1 MATSNGSRDAIVEE
15 DPLGKWKDS
24 QSPLHLTSFKPLT
37 PVVEE
42 LPLRSAYSSF
52 VSLFR
57 FGKGEG
63 KDRAMSQCETRSVT
77 RSIKD
82 GESLSQPPRDSSSSP
97 AREQASWVPHT
108 ADCGMHQPY
117 EAVHQKEE
125 PGMDPRV
132 AGQLRSLG
140 TVLRRLKEI
149 MEGKNQD
156 SDLKQYWMPDSQ
168 CKECYDCGERFTT
181 FRRRHH
187 CRLCGQIFC
196 SRCCNQEIS
205 GKFMGYTGDLRV
217 CNYCNRVAMSYTS
230 SAEGGALGEELR
242 LPAESSGG
250 SPKLDLGN
258 GERTSGISRRGSR
271 GGFLEEELAW
281 RGPARNESQVISH
294 SSFAGLTAVPEEVV
308 LSPSHASAVSPQ
320 GSRALFKVDAAN
332 EERRILLDSV
342 QLKDLW
348 RKIGH
353 PNLGME
359 FRDHRFRLRNY
370 PNSIVGKELV
380 DWLISHDYVATRAQ
394 AQGIGQALVDG
405 RWLDCITHHDEIFR
419 DEYALYRPLQSL
431 APSEPSTPESLL
443 ENQEGPSEPTWFRN
457 IKCEDSDSDGVDGAE
472 PSIKL
477 QRESGSPD
485 IRSSISSFHSVE
497 SADSI
502 ASVSLSSDLDNV
514 NFHVKKSS
522 QFPHVPQ
529 HHTDQQG
536 MILGPQREQQQNI
549 CISDEF
555 IKESLYDRSVEKSN
569 AELLLTPL
577 GWQHTTLEGLRVEN
591 GERQTMERLLAAN
604 HWHMTVLL
612 QQKFSAE
619 CLPMAWW
626 EVVLTLLQQI
636 VQMVRPDVRNDD
648 DDMNIQHYVHFKKI
662 SGGKKFDSEV
672 VNGFVC
678 TKNVA
683 HKKMSNY
690 VKNPKILLLSCS
702 IEYLYREETKL
713 SSIDP
718 IVLQEHEF
726 LKNYVARIME
736 LKPSVVLVEKTV
748 SRIAQDLL
756 LEQGITLATGVKR
769 KVMEGVSRMTQGD
782 LVQSLDQL
790 VSKPRLGSCHK
801 FHLQHFSVPSGQTKT
816 LMFFEGCAQHLGC
829 TVLLRGAGAYEMARV
844 KEILLFMIFVAYHSR
859 LEISLLMD
867 EFAWPP
873 SLSRRN
879 SVHHPGRSRNSKP
892 PPKRR
897 TAMTHQEDELTPNLS
912 RHGSDGI
919 ISAENVGLVQRSLN
933 DEMGLQDSSGSSEGG
948 TVGQSTCDKVD
959 FKRPKVDP
967 IGMEVFDSP
976 ATPLELKHPP
986 EHNMDMNFQFLADK
1000 PYSMMTDTQIEDLF
1014 LDKDSTFMEYNG
1026 SPSIQTEDS
1035 ASQRSTKNIGMDP
1048 EQIEGNTTKHPLSES
1063 HTSLSFDTDR
1073 FSVLPE
1079 NREEVLTCISETFI
1093 KEFRDVVL
1101 CTSPF
1106 IVFPLPYLLTPAGI
1120 LCPLRIYFPN
1130 EIYWSSLCHPEV
1142 KNAEDRGKKQQ
1153 LRDTKAV
1160 TPHINGNVYPPKD
1173 AVVEVLPSHPLL
1185 STMVTELV
1193 SASSDLARVL
1203 ADYRARGG
1211 CLRIRHRPGLT
1222 TEDFT
1227 KVQSRAKPDCYPEQK
1242 IDCFNPMH
1250 HQRLCVLFS
1259 SYSIYSNNAPTPC
1272 VSPWLVTMEFYGRND
1287 ITLGMFL
1294 ERYCFRPSYQ
1304 CPSPCC
1310 DTPMVQHVRRFVHG
1324 DACLQILLKELE
1336 SPVPGYQQTLLT
1348 WAWCRRCQQ
1357 TTPVVPLSTDSWS
1370 ISFAKYLEL
1379 RFYGYQ
1385 YTRRASVEPCTHS
1398 IQQDYHHYFSYN
1410 QTVASFSLSHVQL
1423 QEVILPPLTIRLEL
1437 HCAPFL
1443 ELLQDLK
1450 YFSMQVQQV
1459 YTAIDE
1465 RLFSLKT
1472 DTFNKTREEKMEDLI
1487 AQKEIE
1493 ETELWAWTE
1502 KQQMRITSAG
1512 PELSRHW
1519 MTISDTLL
1527 AQRQKLCELVASWN
1541 ARLQELFLQEKG
1553 KKKQVV
1559 PPSPS
1564 RLRQADDRNNSQD
1577 APSPRIGSSS
1587 NDGERGSSMSS
1598 IDLPYGALLEPPLQY
1613 EPPSYDVESEASIGA
1628 DDGVDG
1634 ALSGSIEGQ
1643 VKEKSTMKAI
1653 IATFL
1658 PSSSY
1663 SPILLPFNPE
1673 NHYLF
1678 EQERVPVVVCEKE
1691 PSSII
1696 VFALSCR
1703 EYKTAF
1709 DKMAWLTEKQ
1719 CTEKDMN
1726 SLSTAEGKLKS
1737 NSPCHIGARAT
1748 SGAPEPGTIL
1758 GNRGMEPDQIAKKNP
1773 SGGGMLSF
1781 LRSSNPRTAEGVSGK
1796 RENQRGMDPNVFD
1809 TNSFARE
1816 AVDVQEDADSADK
1829 QKKEDVNPHIEIQF
1843 ADSCARFFC
1852 RVYYAEDFR
1861 LLRECILGK
1870 SGEEAFIRSLAHCQP
1885 WQARGGKSG
1894 SAFYET
1900 QDERFILKQ
1909 MSRLEVQSFVV
1920 FAPFYFDYI
1929 TNAVKNKRPTALAKI
1944 LGVYRIGFK
1953 NTQNNTEKKQDL
1965 LVMENL
1971 FFNCKMTQVFDL
1983 KGSLRNRHAKAELG
1997 KEPCELVLLDENL
2010 LGVARDKPLYIRP
2023 HGKAVLTAAILADA
2037 HFLASHLIID
2047 YSLLVGLDEES
2058 GQLVLGIID
2067 YIRTFTWDK
2076 KLEMVVKSSGILGGQ
2091 GKMPTVVSPELYRAR
2106 FCEAMDKYF
2115 LKVPDH
2121 WTGLGIGVDY

>member
-1 MATSNGSRDAIVEE
+1 
-15 DPLGKWKDS
+15 
-24 QSPLHLTSFKPLT
+24 
-37 PVVEE
+37 
-42 LPLRSAYSSF
+42 
-52 VSLFR
+52 
-57 FGKGEG
+57 
-63 KDRAMSQCETRSVT
+63 
-77 RSIKD
+77 
-82 GESLSQPPRDSSSSP
+82 
-97 AREQASWVPHT
+97 
-108 ADCGMHQPY
+108 
-117 EAVHQKEE
+117 
-125 PGMDPRV
+125 
-132 AGQLRSLG
+132 
-140 TVLRRLKEI
+140 
-149 MEGKNQD
+149 
-156 SDLKQYWMPDSQ
+156 
-168 CKECYDCGERFTT
+168 
-181 FRRRHH
+181 
-187 CRLCGQIFC
+187 
-196 SRCCNQEIS
+196 
-205 GKFMGYTGDLRV
+205 
-217 CNYCNRVAMSYTS
+217 
-230 SAEGGALGEELR
+230 
-242 LPAESSGG
+242 
-250 SPKLDLGN
+250 
-258 GERTSGISRRGSR
+258 
-271 GGFLEEELAW
+271 
-281 RGPARNESQVISH
+281 
-294 SSFAGLTAVPEEVV
+294 
-308 LSPSHASAVSPQ
+308 
-320 GSRALFKVDAAN
+320 
-332 EERRILLDSV
+332 
-342 QLKDLW
+342 
-348 RKIGH
+348 
-353 PNLGME
+353 
-359 FRDHRFRLRNY
+359 
-370 PNSIVGKELV
+370 
-380 DWLISHDYVATRAQ
+380 
-394 AQGIGQALVDG
+394 
-405 RWLDCITHHDEIFR
+405 
-419 DEYALYRPLQSL
+419 
-431 APSEPSTPESLL
+431 
-443 ENQEGPSEPTWFRN
+443 
-457 IKCEDSDSDGVDGAE
+457 
-472 PSIKL
+472 
-477 QRESGSPD
+477 
-485 IRSSISSFHSVE
+485 
-497 SADSI
+497 
-502 ASVSLSSDLDNV
+502 
-514 NFHVKKSS
+514 
-522 QFPHVPQ
+522 
-529 HHTDQQG
+529 
-536 MILGPQREQQQNI
+536 
-549 CISDEF
+549 
-555 IKESLYDRSVEKSN
+555 
-569 AELLLTPL
+569 
-577 GWQHTTLEGLRVEN
+577 
-591 GERQTMERLLAAN
+591 MERLLAAN

-612 QQKFSAE
+612 QQQFSAE

-626 EVVLTLLQQI
+626 EVVLTLLHQI
-636 VQMVRPDVRNDD
+636 VQTVRPDVRNDD
-648 DDMNIQHYVHFKKI
+648 DDMNIQHYVHIKKI
-662 SGGKKFDSEV
+662 PGGKKFDSEV

-683 HKKMSNY
+683 HKKMSSY

-718 IVLQEHEF
+718 ILLQEHEF
-726 LKNYVARIME
+726 LKNYVARIMD

-748 SRIAQDLL
+748 SRIAQDML
-756 LEQGITLATGVKR
+756 LEQGVTLATGVKR

-801 FHLQHFSVPSGQTKT
+801 FHLQPFSVPSGQAKT

-873 SLSRRN
+873 SLPHRN
-879 SVHHPGRSRNSKP
+879 SVYYPGRSRNSKP
-892 PPKRR
+892 PSKRR
-897 TAMTHQEDELTPNLS
+897 TTAQQDDELKPNLS
-912 RHGSDGI
+912 RHGSDGV
-919 ISAENVGLVQRSLN
+919 ISAENAGLVQRPLN
-933 DEMGLQDSSGSSEGG
+933 DEMSWQDSSGSSEGG
-948 TVGQSTCDKVD
+948 TSGQGTYDKVD
-959 FKRPKVDP
+959 FKRLKVDP

-976 ATPLELKHPP
+976 ATPLELKQPP
-986 EHNMDMNFQFLADK
+986 EHDMDMNFQFLADK
-1000 PYSMMTDTQIEDLF
+1000 PYSMMTDTQIENLF
-1014 LDKDSTFMEYNG
+1014 LDKETTLMEYTG
-1026 SPSIQTEDS
+1026 SPNVQAEDS
-1035 ASQRSTKNIGMDP
+1035 VCHRSTKNIGMDP
-1048 EQIEGNTTKHPLSES
+1048 GQIEGNKTKHPLSES
-1063 HTSLSFDTDR
+1063 HTSLSFDADP
-1073 FSVLPE
+1073 FAVPPE
-1079 NREEVLTCISETFI
+1079 NREEVLRCLSETFI
-1093 KEFRDVVL
+1093 REFRDVIL

-1106 IVFPLPYLLTPAGI
+1106 IVFPLPYLLTPAGV
-1120 LCPLRIYFPN
+1120 LCPSRIYFPN
-1130 EIYWSSLCHPEV
+1130 EVYWSTLCHPEV
-1142 KNAEDRGKKQQ
+1142 KKAEDRCKKHQ

-1160 TPHINGNVYPPKD
+1160 MPRINENVYPPKD

-1193 SASSDLARVL
+1193 STSSDLARML

-1211 CLRIRHRPGLT
+1211 CLRLSHRPGLT

-1227 KVQSRAKPDCYPEQK
+1227 KVQRQAKPDCYPEQK

-1304 CPSPCC
+1304 CPSLCC

-1336 SPVPGYQQTLLT
+1336 SPVPGYQHTLLT

-1370 ISFAKYLEL
+1370 ISFAKYMEL

-1410 QTVASFSLSHVQL
+1410 QTVASFSLSQVQL
-1423 QEVILPPLTIRLEL
+1423 QEVILPPLTIQLEL
-1437 HCAPFL
+1437 HCAPFP

-1459 YTAIDE
+1459 YTAVDE
-1465 RLFSLKT
+1465 RLVSLKT
-1472 DTFNKTREEKMEDLI
+1472 ETFNKTREEKMEDLI

-1493 ETELWAWTE
+1493 ETEFWAWTE
-1502 KQQMRITSAG
+1502 KQQMRIMNAC
-1512 PELSRHW
+1512 PELSRPW
-1519 MTISDTLL
+1519 VTISDTLL
-1527 AQRQKLCELVASWN
+1527 TQRQKLCELVASWN
-1541 ARLQELFLQEKG
+1541 TRLQDLFLQEKG

-1577 APSPRIGSSS
+1577 SSSPRIGSSS
-1587 NDGERGSSMSS
+1587 NEKATEERGSSMSS
-1598 IDLPYGALLEPPLQY
+1598 IDIPYAALLEPPSQY
-1613 EPPSYDVESEASIGA
+1613 EPPAYDVESEPSVGA
-1628 DDGVDG
+1628 DDAVDG
-1634 ALSGSIEGQ
+1634 QLSGSVEGQ

-1663 SPILLPFNPE
+1663 SPILLPFDPE

-1696 VFALSCR
+1696 VFALS
-1703 EYKTAF
+1703 
-1709 DKMAWLTEKQ
+1709 
-1719 CTEKDMN
+1719 
-1726 SLSTAEGKLKS
+1726 TAEGKLKV
-1737 NSPCHIGARAT
+1737 NSPCHSGARAT
-1748 SGAPEPGTIL
+1748 GGAIEPGTIL
-1758 GNRGMEPDQIAKKNP
+1758 GNRAMEPDQIAKKNP

-1781 LRSSNPRTAEGVSGK
+1781 LRSSNPRMGEGALGK
-1796 RENQRGMDPNVFD
+1796 RENQRGIDSNVFD
-1809 TNSFARE
+1809 TNSFAKE
-1816 AVDVQEDADSADK
+1816 AVDVQEDADAADK

-1861 LLRECILGK
+1861 MLRECILGK
-1870 SGEEAFIRSLAHCQP
+1870 AGEEAFIRSLAHCQP

-1900 QDERFILKQ
+1900 HDERFILKQ